1 MPKQDYGVRYDLG
14 QTSISYSQYSMYK
27 TCPHNWYLQYVKKH
41 KRFENSI
48 NLTFGT
54 SIHETLQEYINAMYT
69 VSGKAADSMDLVELF
84 KTRMVENYKEAL
96 QQNKGQHF
104 VKPEVFKEFIED
116 GVAIIEY
123 VRKKRSEYF
132 SLKNE
137 ELVGI
142 EIQITEPVVDEV
154 PNVLMIG
161 SIDLIMRSKTTGKYK
176 VYDIKT
182 STSGWKDKDKR
193 DQTKINQ
200 LLFYKH
206 FYSKKLGVDPETI
219 DVEFFIVRRK
229 VYEDAE
235 FPIKRIQTFQP
246 AQGKIKTKQAVEDLK
261 AFVKDAFTPDGK
273 HVDKRYPKNLDGC
286 KWCPFRDNSELCDKK
301 IS

>member
-1 MPKQDYGVRYDLG
+1 MPKQNYPVDYSY
-14 QTSISYSQYSMYK
+14 QKSISYSQYSLYK
-27 TCPHNWYLQYVKKH
+27 SCQYSWYLQYVKKH
-41 KRFENSI
+41 KKFENSI
-48 NLTFGT
+48 HLTFGT
-54 SIHETLQEYINAMYT
+54 SLHEAFQEYINIMYT
-69 VSGKAADSMDLVELF
+69 VSGKAADSMDLVDFF
-84 KTRMVENYKEAL
+84 KTRMIENYKEAL
-96 QQNKGQHF
+96 EQNKGEHF

-116 GVAIIEY
+116 GIAILEY
-123 VRKKRSEYF
+123 IKKKRSEHF

-142 EIQITEPVVDEV
+142 EIQITDPVVDEI

-182 STSGWKDKDKR
+182 STSGWKDKDKK

-200 LLFYKH
+200 VLFYKH
-206 FYSKKLGVDPETI
+206 FYSKKLGIDPEMV

-229 VYEDAE
+229 IYADAE
-235 FPIKRIQTFQP
+235 FPIKRIQIFQP
-246 AQGKIKTKQAVEDLK
+246 AQGKIKMKQAVEDLK
-261 AFVKDAFTPDGK
+261 AFVKEVFTPDGK
-273 HVDKRYPKNLDGC
+273 YVDKQYPKNLDGC
-286 KWCPFRDNSELCDKK
+286 KWCPFKDNKELCDKK